1 MQGLQCRT
9 LARDL
14 MSGKFGPASTKYH
27 RPIVRSTRLLNT
39 IDQSSKVPPRYQFES
54 IKYFFSLHPLQNIK
68 TCISK
73 QEENS
78 FHTWLNLVVARKK
91 LSGGRE
97 SGRSSLEGGKWGRW
111 RQTQPMH
118 SRPALS
124 GSLTAMQQYSSS
136 LLKSFRENSGKCFL
150 FAMDFMAFTFGQ
162 LSTAMRSEKPFI
174 LRTKKDYFQNPH
186 RLPRE
191 RLLYAWYKASVWYL
205 ALSCARFWPEEKGRF
220 D

>member
-54 IKYFFSLHPLQNIK
+54 IKYFFPYILCK
-68 TCISK
+68 ISK
-73 QEENS
+73 HVFQSKRKTAFTHDWIWS
-78 FHTWLNLVVARKK
+78 FREKK

-124 GSLTAMQQYSSS
+124 GSLTAMQYSSS

-186 RLPRE
+186 HLPRE